1 MLLAATI
8 RSKASMSLQ
17 FRGSNMTTVFIA
29 GSIKIKNLDRLV
41 IERIRKIVDSGYQVV
56 VGDANGAD
64 SSIQQLILD
73 LGCEN
78 ATVFSSSNHPRNNL
92 GGWHVHVVDS
102 EYAPGTRAF
111 FTAKDLKMAEIADYG
126 LMVWDSQS
134 TGTLSNIIELLRQN
148 KYSAVFVNKVKA
160 FELVK
165 TPSDLKKLINYMSP
179 AALEKAEQK
188 IKLSQKLDKLD
199 NSQMQMML

>member
-1 MLLAATI
+1 
-8 RSKASMSLQ
+8 
-17 FRGSNMTTVFIA
+17 
-29 GSIKIKNLDRLV
+29 
-41 IERIRKIVDSGYQVV
+41 
-56 VGDANGAD
+56 
-64 SSIQQLILD
+64 LILD

-199 NSQMQMML
+199 NSQMQMVL